1 MKIIHSFKTILLILL
16 SLSFFKVTASTSA
29 GDKSRK
35 KDKPNILLFFVD
47 DLGWA
52 DLGYRNP
59 VFHTPN
65 IDQLKEEGM
74 DFSRAYIATPT
85 SSPSRASLLTGK
97 EPVRLRMVRHIP
109 EGEKYGFDAEG
120 RTREPFHLWD
130 GDPARMPSRNWLP
143 LEEITYA
150 ERLKEAGYYNV
161 HVGKWHLGSE
171 EFHPVRQGFDEQLGT
186 SNYGHPKS
194 YYQPYFIPLNPLADA
209 SKDAY
214 LTDVLTE
221 MTEQFITSY
230 DKDKPFL
237 ISLWYYNVHGP
248 FVGRKDLVE
257 KYKKEGLEG
266 RYAEYA
272 AQVSAVDESVGR
284 IRKVLK
290 EKELDE
296 NTVILFLSDQG
307 GFFENGPLSG
317 GKIGGNT
324 LGEGGA
330 RVPFI
335 VYYPNITKGGSTCD
349 VPVQSIDVYPTLIE
363 IASGKKCKDKG
374 INGVS
379 LLPLLKGGRI
389 KDRNLYFF
397 RSYEDQYAAVI
408 QGDWKLKTYHS
419 GKFELYNLR
428 KDIGEQ
434 NNLMDS
440 SPKMSKRLKKELTKW
455 EEEVLAGDN

>member
-1 MKIIHSFKTILLILL
+1 M
-16 SLSFFKVTASTSA
+16 
-29 GDKSRK
+29 
-35 KDKPNILLFFVD
+35 
-47 DLGWA
+47 
-52 DLGYRNP
+52 
-59 VFHTPN
+59 
-65 IDQLKEEGM
+65 
-74 DFSRAYIATPT
+74 
-85 SSPSRASLLTGK
+85 
-97 EPVRLRMVRHIP
+97 
-109 EGEKYGFDAEG
+109 
-120 RTREPFHLWD
+120 
-130 GDPARMPSRNWLP
+130 
-143 LEEITYA
+143 
-150 ERLKEAGYYNV
+150 
-161 HVGKWHLGSE
+161 
-171 EFHPVRQGFDEQLGT
+171 
-186 SNYGHPKS
+186 
-194 YYQPYFIPLNPLADA
+194 
-209 SKDAY
+209 
-214 LTDVLTE
+214 
-221 MTEQFITSY
+221 
-230 DKDKPFL
+230 
-237 ISLWYYNVHGP
+237 
-248 FVGRKDLVE
+248 
-257 KYKKEGLEG
+257 
-266 RYAEYA
+266 
-272 AQVSAVDESVGR
+272 
-284 IRKVLK
+284 
-290 EKELDE
+290 DE

-408 QGDWKLKTYHS
+408 QGDWKLKAYYS